1 MRLKRRQ
8 VLPFAVWDARVAV
21 AAKAGCTTRQ
31 DVPITSRACG
41 AAPRLTGLTIQMYWP
56 CILGV
61 RAMPDGSL
69 TVASPVR
76 DVSILDAGCCGDRTF
91 SCEAAGPR
99 CIDAVVSVSFSF
111 LLSLSLSLLSCLL
124 RDSTSLVPR
133 RSKPLSCVLRADG
146 PADGLSPFPRV
157 LPAGVRARSLF
168 FMKKADTEVSALLLN

>member
-8 VLPFAVWDARVAV
+8 VLSFAVWDARVVV

-99 CIDAVVSVSFSF
+99 CIDAVVSVSLFFFLSFS
-111 LLSLSLSLLSCLL
+111 LACLL
-124 RDSTSLVPR
+124 RDSASLVPR
-133 RSKPLSCVLRADG
+133 RSRPLPYLLRADV
-146 PADGLSPFPRV
+146 PEDEPVTTA
-157 LPAGVRARSLF
+157 A
-168 FMKKADTEVSALLLN
+168 MN